1 MTATDPGR
9 VTRLSV
15 RRARTGAVTLT
26 ATLAGRATGATGLLF
41 RGAALVRRLAAA
53 RAGTVTLGLGRLAPG
68 AYRVTLAPRDPA
80 TSAVRG
86 TRTATFTVPA
96 AARPAGAQR
105 AGGRRR
111 QHGRRRLP
119 PAPPRRSP
127 WTRPPRRDPPGPSR
141 ATRRAAGWRRGS
153 PVCWRSGRR
162 VARAVEARLGDLAA
176 AAAAAGGATL
186 SPGGATSAPLPAPRR
201 GTVRATRVA
210 GRGPRAAALRA
221 ALAAQ
226 AANAADAAALARVL
240 GVAAARVRAAGAA
253 GDLAG
258 VAQGLRDAGLV
269 APSLGDV
276 IARRPALRHAVA
288 RAAARAGTRVP
299 AAVRNPALDRR
310 DLRLAAGLRR
320 FATLG

>member
-96 AARPAGAQR
+96 RRARPARSAQEVAADNTGA
-105 AGGRRR
+105 AGY
-111 QHGRRRLP
+111 RLP
-119 PAPPRRSP
+119 ASPQPLDPAASPRPAGTVAGDPASRGVATGLARLLAIRPAGRS
-127 WTRPPRRDPPGPSR
+127 
-141 ATRRAAGWRRGS
+141 
-153 PVCWRSGRR
+153 
-162 VARAVEARLGDLAA
+162 AVEARLGDLAA

-201 GTVRATRVA
+201 GTVRAIGVA